1 MLDKKIDSIKE
12 HVLDIDGVSN
22 TRYISFIGLRLLV
35 SDKINKIEQE
45 ILRIDINTSSDA
57 ITTNYIGYIKA
68 RKELKDILKTID
80 KLE

>member
-1 MLDKKIDSIKE
+1 M
-12 HVLDIDGVSN
+12 
-22 TRYISFIGLRLLV
+22 
-35 SDKINKIEQE
+35 DKINKIEQE